1 MAEEKHESD
10 LTRQEKARMR
20 WELIRSLKG
29 KERFAYL
36 WTYYKSYLVLL
47 AILLAG
53 ISLLVTCIRNITTR
67 ELLSIAVSDVDPET
81 ETGRERLEEDLMELL
96 GSGRGREKV
105 TLDTS
110 LQSGESAAML
120 MKWSVIIGGESTDLL
135 ICDGSVWEN
144 YQNAFKPWRKFWGNS
159 TGTTRNGSMRK
170 AAWICRPARSG
181 RNTGWSAMSR
191 YTQLCSL
198 TPKKTRRS
206 WHFWST
212 CFDRMVHE
220 R

>member
-144 YQNAFKPWRKFWGNS
+144 YQNAFKPWEEVLGEQYGNYAEWIDEKGRLDLS
-159 TGTTRNGSMRK
+159 SSEIWQEYGLVSYEPVY
-170 AAWICRPARSG
+170 AAVLLDSEKDQEILAFLE
-181 RNTGWSAMSR
+181 
-191 YTQLCSL
+191 YL
-198 TPKKTRRS
+198 
-206 WHFWST
+206 F
-212 CFDRMVHE
+212 
-220 R
+220 